1 MQITQNILT
10 ESEMLK
16 YTNEGEKNGEMRE
29 TWLGITLE
37 EVINEAEFWFKKELA
52 EEIRKIAE
60 SPNNNEKIR
69 KFFENLI
76 ILFVHEKRGERRSG

>member
-1 MQITQNILT
+1 MKMR

-16 YTNEGEKNGEMRE
+16 YTNEEEKNGEMRE

-37 EVINEAEFWFKKELA
+37 EVINEAEFWFKKELVS
-52 EEIRKIAE
+52 EIRKIAE

-76 ILFVHEKRGERRSG
+76 ILFIHEKGGERRSG

>member
-1 MQITQNILT
+1 
-10 ESEMLK
+10 MLK

-52 EEIRKIAE
+52 EEIRKIVE

-76 ILFVHEKRGERRSG
+76 ILFIHEKGGERRSG